1 MKKSTIIIIFIL
13 AVFSFFGLYSLQ
25 KKQLSVS
32 NTTPTLSTPP
42 TNNQIEK
49 IDYSTLEKDRLYTEE
64 EGKYE
69 NLSDVGKK
77 LLRTVLALPDCINDP
92 TLSYCY
98 EYEQYTVTNSSV
110 VALKNGILL
119 VNVPNGKGGYSYN
132 TYNLNK
138 KGALIDAISYFGTEI
153 RNNKFLVYI
162 RTNYVNIDNEWVVKD
177 ENLLYYKPGMP
188 KFVPIP
194 SSELIST
201 ESYWYPGGM
210 GYQISETS
218 FKDGVLEI
226 TIFIRRKGD
235 ISEAVPQQIRDVT
248 FDLNNL

>member
-98 EYEQYTVTNSSV
+98 EYEQQIKRSSII
-110 VALKNGILL
+110 ALKNDVILVDIPSQKIGAFYKIYDLKQNKYVGKQMWHFDTNTKNKDL
-119 VNVPNGKGGYSYN
+119 VIYVYDDDTSGQNLFYYRPGRRSFALVPNSK
-132 TYNLNK
+132 
-138 KGALIDAISYFGTEI
+138 IS
-153 RNNKFLVYI
+153 
-162 RTNYVNIDNEWVVKD
+162 
-177 ENLLYYKPGMP
+177 
-188 KFVPIP
+188 
-194 SSELIST
+194 SS
-201 ESYWYPGGM
+201 ESYWYNVGM
-210 GYQISETS
+210 GTGLPDITFKNDVFTIS
-218 FKDGVLEI
+218 
-226 TIFIRRKGD
+226 IFNKNEPREAGD
-235 ISEAVPQQIRDVT
+235 QSKKLRDVT
-248 FDLNNL
+248 FNLDSIQ